1 VSISSNDAIISA
13 MVRSRL
19 CLPKLKSPPATLL
32 EFLSTHF
39 RHIPE
44 ITWRD
49 RMARGL
55 VTNSSGLP
63 LREDTPYSRGLTVF
77 YVREVPFE
85 PASSETETI
94 LYQDDEILVA
104 DKPHGM
110 PVTPAGDHV
119 ARSLLNRLQQ
129 QTGIDNLVPLH
140 RLDRDTA
147 GIVLFGLKT
156 ESRRHYHALFEKRLI
171 EREYLAVAELRKPP
185 TQRRWTVENRLVSG
199 EPWFRRRVAEDGR
212 ANAITTI
219 DLLDTR
225 KSLGLFRLIPRTG
238 RKHQLRVH
246 MSSIGFPILGDVLYP
261 EQSEAEPGD
270 TPLQLLASRLCFN
283 DPLTGLRRE
292 FKSSRR
298 LEHAWEP
305 IQ

>member
-1 VSISSNDAIISA
+1 

-19 CLPKLKSPPATLL
+19 CLPKLEAPPATLL
-32 EFLSTHF
+32 EFLATHF

-49 RMARGL
+49 RMARGM

-63 LREDTPYSRGLTVF
+63 LKADTPYSHGLTVF
-77 YVREVPFE
+77 YVREVPSE
-85 PASSETETI
+85 PASTDTETI
-94 LYQDDEILVA
+94 LYRDDEILVA

-156 ESRRHYHALFEKRLI
+156 ESRRHYHELFEKRLI
-171 EREYLAVAELRKPP
+171 EREYLAVARLTKSP
-185 TQRRWTVENRLVSG
+185 TDRRWIVKNRIVPG
-199 EPWFRRRVAEDGR
+199 EPWFRQTVTEDGR
-212 ANAITTI
+212 ANALTTI

-225 KSLGLFRLIPRTG
+225 EELGLFRLIPRTG

-246 MSSIGFPILGDVLYP
+246 MASIGFPILGDVLYP
-261 EQSEAEPGD
+261 EQSEAEPAGM
-270 TPLQLLASRLCFN
+270 PLQLLASELRFD

-292 FKSSRR
+292 FKSSRY
-298 LEHAWEP
+298 LVHAWKP
-305 IQ
+305 LQ